1 MLSATEQVWRHL
13 LVGSHEGKRRWP
25 SLGAL
30 SDELGMGT
38 STIHGALRRP
48 KEIGAVVM
56 RPGGGVSLID
66 PGALQLAWGAGRR
79 HLARDIRR
87 RFRAPVTAPEAEQM
101 LSEHPFII
109 GGFGAAVAAHDANT
123 IADYETVIA
132 YGDPEGIFVSLG
144 KHPADGPGT
153 CEVIICEP
161 DPLLARY
168 GPVTPL
174 CQAWADLFCLGGWQ
188 AGYFWHAL
196 LPEVAS
202 A

>member
-13 LVGSHEGKRRWP
+13 LVAAHEGRRRWP
-25 SLGAL
+25 SLQAL
-30 SDELGMGT
+30 AGELDMGT
-38 STIHGALRRP
+38 STVHGALSRP
-48 KEIGAVVM
+48 REIGAVVM
-56 RPGGGVSLID
+56 RPGGGVSIID

-79 HLARDIRR
+79 HLSRDIRR
-87 RFRAPVTAPEAEQM
+87 RFRVRMAAPEAERA
-101 LSEHPFII
+101 LSAHPFTL
-109 GGFGAAVAAHDANT
+109 GGFGAAVAALGANT

-132 YGDPEGIFVSLG
+132 YGPAEGIFPGSPPG
-144 KHPADGPGT
+144 DGPGT

-168 GPVTPL
+168 GRVTPL

-196 LPEVAS
+196 LPEVIAS